1 MVTNALIHVEDCLK
15 YTSALQDP
23 AIFRFG
29 ASSLIMHIGLLAL
42 FSNNI
47 EIFRGRVKM
56 RRGLAA
62 EVIDRTKTMADVYGA
77 LFDFSC
83 VLKAKI
89 DKNDPSATETLSK
102 VEAIQK
108 ACWYPG
114 VLNRT
119 KSYITQSE
127 HNSTPILVSF
137 GFCIPSFV

>member
-1 MVTNALIHVEDCLK
+1 MDDYDEHCHYAAGLVGLSFSKLSHAYGFVDLAPEALSNSMGLFFQDLKSVENSIKAVQCLNDMVTNALVHVEDCLK

-29 ASSLIMHIGLLAL
+29 AISLIMHIGLLAL

-77 LFDFSC
+77 L
-83 VLKAKI
+83 
-89 DKNDPSATETLSK
+89 
-102 VEAIQK
+102 
-108 ACWYPG
+108 
-114 VLNRT
+114 
-119 KSYITQSE
+119 SE
-127 HNSTPILVSF
+127 S
-137 GFCIPSFV
+137 